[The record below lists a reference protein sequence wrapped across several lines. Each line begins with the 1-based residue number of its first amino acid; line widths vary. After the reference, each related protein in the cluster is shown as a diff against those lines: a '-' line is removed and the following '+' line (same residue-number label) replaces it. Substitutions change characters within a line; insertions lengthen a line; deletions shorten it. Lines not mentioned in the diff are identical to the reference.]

1 MMNWGA
7 GGGTENGNETTEKN
21 KSSFSDQVNSTI
33 PSIKSRK
40 PTVISVMNTF
50 VTNVQGLIVESGSK
64 INKNFQSILKKMNKI
79 FGSNTLSGEMNLIN
93 RWLDR
98 RGDDLLEIMPKKS
111 KETILSHLLMDLLI
125 FYEQTYP
132 PIKKT
137 ETKK

>member
-7 GGGTENGNETTEKN
+7 GGGTENRNETTEKN